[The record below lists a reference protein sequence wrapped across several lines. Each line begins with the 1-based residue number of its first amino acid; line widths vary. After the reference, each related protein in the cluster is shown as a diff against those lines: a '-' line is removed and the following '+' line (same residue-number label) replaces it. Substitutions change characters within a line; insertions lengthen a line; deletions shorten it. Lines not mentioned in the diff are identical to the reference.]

1 MSNPLKVGVIGVGGI
16 AGTHF
21 PGWKAG
27 ENTELAALSDLFPE
41 PLARVAKAQEVSKT
55 YAKAEDLIADP
66 DIDIIDICTPSAYH
80 APLAIAALNAGKHVI
95 CEKPLAPTPED
106 IEQMIAARDK
116 SGKYL
121 MTAQHFRFMNDT
133 KALKK
138 EIETGIMGDIY
149 HARSWMLRRNMLPN
163 GPGFIYKK
171 NSGGGP
177 CIDIGVHIL
186 DLTLWMMNNPK
197 PVAVSGVTQDKL
209 SRIPG
214 AFTAWGKGDIPQDMD
229 VEEFAS
235 AFVRFEDGQTL
246 ILEVSW
252 MLHHQTE
259 GKSEDTQMWLYGTQS
274 GAHWP
279 SNKILT
285 SNNETKRHYDTQLN
299 KVRDGLEPH
308 AAECVAFGDAIAS
321 GAPSPVPA
329 EQSLDVQRI
338 LNGLYQSAAEGKE
351 IRIGCLKL
359 K

>member
-27 ENTELAALSDLFPE
+27 KNTELVALSDLFPE
-41 PLARVAKAQEVSKT
+41 PLERVAKAQEVTKT
-55 YAKAEDLIADP
+55 YLKAEDLINDP
-66 DIDIIDICTPSAYH
+66 DIDIVDICTPSAYH

-95 CEKPLAPTPED
+95 CEKPLAPTPQD
-106 IEQMIAARDK
+106 IDAMIAARDK

-121 MTAQHFRFMNDT
+121 MTAQHFRFQNDT
-133 KALKK
+133 IALKK

-149 HARSWMLRRNMLPN
+149 HARSWMLRRNMLPT

-186 DLTLWMMNNPK
+186 DLTLWMMSNPK
-197 PVAVSGVTQDKL
+197 PISVSGVTQDKL
-209 SRIPG
+209 SRVPG
-214 AFTAWGKGDIPQDMD
+214 AFSGWGDGTIPQDMD

-235 AFVRFEDGQTL
+235 AFVRFDNGATL

-252 MLHHQTE
+252 MLHHNTQ
-259 GKSEDTQMWLYGTQS
+259 GKFEDMQMWLYGTQS
-274 GAHWP
+274 GLNWP
-279 SNKILT
+279 SNQIAT
-285 SNNETKRHYDTQLN
+285 SNNETKRHLDIQLT

-308 AAECVAFGDAIAS
+308 AAECVAFGDAIAE

-329 EQSLDVQRI
+329 EQSRDVQRI
-338 LNGLYQSAAEGKE
+338 LNGLYESAAQGREVQ
-351 IRIGCLKL
+351 L
-359 K
+359 